1 MKIILST
8 VMVFTLT
15 IANAQSKKE
24 QIENLTYKLDSLTTL
39 INEERKEFSIE
50 RGASN
55 QELNSTK
62 MALESKIDLLK
73 NENDSKNDTIESL
86 RQYNQ
91 LLISDLNSKA
101 DSVEIFKL
109 KKERIIEVNSYYS
122 KIVEDYLIG
131 AINCI
136 TKEFAEEK
144 SNLYADV
151 KKCQLEDGFSY
162 KKLDYRQIE
171 QGTTIT
177 EYFYKSNLCFFVNV
191 MWMSEGASEF
201 GRLYYDRNG
210 ELIQVLSTQFAEM
223 DVENYC
229 YFYTEV
235 SDKEEIKSII
245 NRIASS
251 EKKLNRILG
260 D

>member
-1 MKIILST
+1 
-8 VMVFTLT
+8 MVFTIT
-15 IANAQSKKE
+15 ISNAQSKKE
-24 QIENLTYKLDSLTTL
+24 QIKNLTYKLDSLAIL

-151 KKCQLEDGFSY
+151 
-162 KKLDYRQIE
+162 
-171 QGTTIT
+171 IT
-177 EYFYKSNLCFFVNV
+177 S
-191 MWMSEGASEF
+191 A
-201 GRLYYDRNG
+201 
-210 ELIQVLSTQFAEM
+210 
-223 DVENYC
+223 
-229 YFYTEV
+229 
-235 SDKEEIKSII
+235 
-245 NRIASS
+245 
-251 EKKLNRILG
+251 
-260 D
+260 